1 MSAVGLTE
9 NVKGDVRK
17 FEIWYSGREVVY
29 IVQVFVFCTL
39 STFSS
44 LTYLSCI
51 AYGCVHVSFA
61 GSYSR
66 GQSCLADRDSEDS
79 HQPAE
84 TATRSV
90 AALRVCCLCLLSS
103 LTGLVSVC
111 LTWIQPCSGDQIAVS
126 LI

>member
-29 IVQVFVFCTL
+29 IVQVFIYFFAHTPH
-39 STFSS
+39 SAHS

-51 AYGCVHVSFA
+51 VYGCVHVSFA

-90 AALRVCCLCLLSS
+90 AALRVCCLCVYFPRSQA
-103 LTGLVSVC
+103 
-111 LTWIQPCSGDQIAVS
+111 WF
-126 LI
+126 